1 MSKIRDD
8 DDTHAKHKSTPAPA
22 PTVEPQAIVPGTW
35 PSPIDAYR
43 SAVHGVAVTVVNPLP
58 GDMLLPYP
66 TGTPLPVGSAFW
78 LRNGYYKSAVP
89 T

>member
-1 MSKIRDD
+1 MSKTRDD
-8 DDTHAKHKSTPAPA
+8 DAPAKVKGTPA
-22 PTVEPQAIVPGTW
+22 VEPQAIVPGTW
-35 PSPIDAYR
+35 PSPIDGYR

-66 TGTPLPVGSAFW
+66 SGTPLPVGSGFW